1 MDNVKERVKA
11 LCRANGITV
20 QQLEKEIGLSN
31 GTISKWDRYN
41 PRMDKLTAVATFFG
55 VPAESLMGGELPEQK
70 EIPAAISNEEYQDAI
85 LRGQNSYFLS
95 LFQRLTPAQKDQT
108 ISEILQK
115 LQSQQVQDE
124 H

>member
-1 MDNVKERVKA
+1 MATVKDRVVA
-11 LCRANGITV
+11 LCKSHGITV
-20 QQLEKEIGLSN
+20 RQLEEETKIGNVVSR
-31 GTISKWDRYN
+31 WDKYN
-41 PRMDKLTAVATFFG
+41 PRMPKLAAVAAYFS
-55 VPAESLMGGELPEQK
+55 VPIESLLYDNAPEQK

-108 ISEILQK
+108 IAEILQK

-124 H
+124 Q